1 MRRRHALGLL
11 AAAALGRARAA
22 TAPLRVALPP
32 FLPASTMLA
41 TFRPLREHLARTL
54 QRPVEMYTARDLD
67 THVRSLRLDPLD
79 VSLVPPHVARLAARD
94 WGFAVVAAT
103 LQSTAV
109 LIVVHRDST
118 LRDAADLKGRALA
131 VFDRVA
137 MPHAVARQWLAT
149 QRIDPLRDL
158 RVVPWVSVSNALQAL
173 ARGDVAAV
181 VLAASQLDAFD
192 AEATRAVRVLAEAG
206 TMPGPMYVARPG
218 LPAALLDTL
227 RRAMLAFAPDTA
239 LPVTVAN
246 TRLQMPDAAALAA
259 LDAYVA
265 PLRDELSR

>member
-1 MRRRHALGLL
+1 MRRRRALGLL
-11 AAAALGRARAA
+11 AAAALPRARAA
-22 TAPLRVALPP
+22 DAPLRVGLPP

-54 QRPVEMYTARDLD
+54 QRPVETYTARDLD
-67 THVRSLRLDPLD
+67 THVRSMRSDPLD
-79 VSLVPPHVARLAARD
+79 LSLVPPHVARLAASE

-103 LQSTAV
+103 LQSTTV

-118 LRDAADLKGRALA
+118 LREVADLKGRALA

-137 MPHAVARQWLAT
+137 MPHAVARQWLAA
-149 QRIDPLRDL
+149 QRIDPQRDL
-158 RVVPWVSVSNALQAL
+158 RFVPWVSVSNAMHAL

-181 VLAASQLDAFD
+181 VLAASQLDALD
-192 AEATRAVRVLAEAG
+192 AEAAGAVRVLAEAG

-218 LPAALLDTL
+218 LPAAQVDSL
-227 RRAMLAFAPDTA
+227 RRAMLAFAPDPA
-239 LPVTVAN
+239 LPATVAN
-246 TRLQMPDAAALAA
+246 TRLQAPDAAALAA